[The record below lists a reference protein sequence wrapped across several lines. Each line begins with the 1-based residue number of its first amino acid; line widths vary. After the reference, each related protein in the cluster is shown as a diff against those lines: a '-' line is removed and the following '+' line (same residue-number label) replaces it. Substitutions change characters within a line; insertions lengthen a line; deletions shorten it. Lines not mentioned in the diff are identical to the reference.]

1 MQGILYR
8 RRASGVVACHVC
20 GVRDLRG
27 GRTGSRDRRRGEGE
41 SGHAPARREC
51 TARPRVLEM
60 AGRGRD
66 RDTADEPTPLLSQL
80 ILSSRI
86 GHAAPIP
93 LPASR
98 FRPAGLRACCCAC
111 VVRENAK

>member
-66 RDTADEPTPLLSQL
+66 RDTADEPTALSTFVTADPHT
-80 ILSSRI
+80 SAHGSVTRPRSRY
-86 GHAAPIP
+86 P
-93 LPASR
+93 LPAS
-98 FRPAGLRACCCAC
+98 ALRACGPAAAH
-111 VVRENAK
+111 VL